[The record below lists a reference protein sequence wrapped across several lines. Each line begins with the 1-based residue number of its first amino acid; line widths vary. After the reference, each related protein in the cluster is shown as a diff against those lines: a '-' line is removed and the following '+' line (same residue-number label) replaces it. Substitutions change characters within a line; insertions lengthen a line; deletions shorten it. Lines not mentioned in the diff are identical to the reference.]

1 VRLERTFPVPPHR
14 LYRAWLEPA
23 LVRRWMAPGSQ
34 QVTRA
39 EIEER
44 PGGAY
49 RIWQAD
55 GGVIVGSFDS
65 QLLELVP
72 GRRLVFRW
80 GFIGPRRRAGP
91 SFETLLTVSFDS
103 GPSGGTM
110 LTLVHERSKDSSAN
124 ETQPTYNATGL
135 GGMGSPSQAVR

>member
-1 VRLERTFPVPPHR
+1 VATGCGRAGAGEHVDVGGVHR
-14 LYRAWLEPA
+14 LAAFGAAQL
-23 LVRRWMAPGSQ
+23 G
-34 QVTRA
+34 

-124 ETQPTYNATGL
+124 ETQPTNNATGL

>member
-1 VRLERTFPVPPHR
+1 VHR
-14 LYRAWLEPA
+14 LAAFGAAQL
-23 LVRRWMAPGSQ
+23 G
-34 QVTRA
+34 
-39 EIEER
+39 EIAER

-72 GRRLVFRW
+72 GRRLV
-80 GFIGPRRRAGP
+80 
-91 SFETLLTVSFDS
+91 
-103 GPSGGTM
+103 SGG
-110 LTLVHERSKDSSAN
+110 VSSARG
-124 ETQPTYNATGL
+124 AGL